1 MVFPPLLSSI
11 HCLFIA
17 LPFNHVSLV
26 PRDDFNL
33 GLVFYWL
40 WSPAAFTG
48 LDLNVAVCCVLGGEA
63 AQHAGSKRG
72 SERTWGFGPYIHH
85 PRDCGELWDLRQA
98 TRPLGAC
105 VRVCNVRV
113 FTASDPRARSRATI
127 REVLAASR
135 HLFSA
140 WIACAT
146 RTGPQPRGC
155 PWARTRLAGT
165 EPSVKEAGGRV
176 GTGDAPRS
184 PARPRLQRQLA
195 GPSLG
200 DARPLGRPGSSS
212 SRPHWKHAPC
222 FPGVRLAR
230 SSHSTP
236 HVSSRPGGPLLPRC
250 PLQGPHASPA
260 HFPPQAG
267 SPVGLFC
274 APVIRLPSPA

>member
-48 LDLNVAVCCVLGGEA
+48 LDLNVAVCCALGGEA

-105 VRVCNVRV
+105 VRVYNVRV

-140 WIACAT
+140 RIACAT
-146 RTGPQPRGC
+146 RTGPQPQGC

-200 DARPLGRPGSSS
+200 DARPWVGRAP
-212 SRPHWKHAPC
+212 RPHAHTGNTRRASQASVWHALHTRLLTSRLGPEAPC
-222 FPGVRLAR
+222 FPAA
-230 SSHSTP
+230 P
-236 HVSSRPGGPLLPRC
+236 SRDRTPLLPTSR
-250 PLQGPHASPA
+250 PRPA
-260 HFPPQAG
+260 HQLAFSA
-267 SPVGLFC
+267 L
-274 APVIRLPSPA
+274 L